1 MACTLTA
8 LNSTTGC
15 PDNTGG
21 VQYSYYTLLA
31 NIATVT
37 VTGNVITAM
46 TMAGATD
53 WEKLEYDKN
62 DTSYFNE
69 VGARLN
75 DTGAL
80 SYAQEALL
88 QFGGFNNSFG
98 AAADNTGD
106 CCQLVFI
113 HVLVNGSRVLQGLE
127 LDSTATGG
135 FTGTKLR
142 DTKVTPTFNTNTSAE
157 EAFLQYLVRGTAK
170 KLAPFTTLTDAAI
183 EAL

>member
-21 VQYSYYTLLA
+21 LQYSYYTLLS

-46 TMAGATD
+46 TMNGATD

-62 DTSYFNE
+62 DTSYFNQP
-69 VGARLN
+69 GARFN
-75 DTGAL
+75 DIGAL
-80 SYAQEALL
+80 SYPQEALL
-88 QFGGFNNSFG
+88 QFGGFNATFG
-98 AAADNTGD
+98 AAADATGD

-113 HVLVNGSRVLQGLE
+113 HVLTNGSRVVQGLE
-127 LDSTATGG
+127 LDATATGG
-135 FTGTKLR
+135 FTGSKIR
-142 DTKVTPTFNTNTSAE
+142 DTKVTPTMNSNTAAE
-157 EAFLQYLVRGTAK
+157 EGYLQYLVRGTTK
-170 KLAPFTTLTDAAI
+170 HLAPFTTLSDTAI

>member
-8 LNSTTGC
+8 LNSVTGC

-21 VQYSYYTLLA
+21 IQYSYYTLLA

-37 VTGNVITAM
+37 ATNNVITAM
-46 TMAGATD
+46 TMSGATD

-69 VGARLN
+69 TGERLN
-75 DTGAL
+75 DVGAL
-80 SYAQEALL
+80 AYAQEALL
-88 QFGGFNNSFG
+88 QFGGFNNTFG
-98 AAADNTGD
+98 LAADNTSD

-113 HVLVNGSRVLQGLE
+113 HVLTNGNKVVQGLE
-127 LDSTATGG
+127 LDAAATGG

-157 EAFLQYLVRGTAK
+157 EAFLQYLARGRAK

>member
-21 VQYSYYTLLA
+21 LQYSYYTLLA

-46 TMAGATD
+46 TMNGAVD
-53 WEKLEYDKN
+53 WEKLSYDKN
-62 DTSYFNE
+62 DTSYFNQ
-69 VGARLN
+69 VGARFN
-75 DTGAL
+75 DIGAV
-80 SYAQEALL
+80 SYPQEALL
-88 QFGGFNNSFG
+88 QFGGISNTFG
-98 AAADNTGD
+98 VAADNTGD

-113 HVLVNGSRVLQGLE
+113 HILTNGQFIVQGLE
-127 LDSTATGG
+127 IDAAATGG

-142 DTKVTPTFNTNTSAE
+142 DTKVTLTQNSNTAAE
-157 EAFLQYLVRGTAK
+157 EAYLQYLIRGTSK
-170 KLAPFTTLTDAAI
+170 HLAPFTDLTDAEI
-183 EAL
+183 VAL